1 LWRYGVIIFFVDSS
15 NSPTMLMVNA
25 PRKWNGL
32 SIVITMF
39 VTIDKRQ
46 GSKGWVHEPVIL
58 GMQGHGF

>member
-15 NSPTMLMVNA
+15 NSPTILMVHA

-46 GSKGWVHEPVIL
+46 GSKGW
-58 GMQGHGF
+58 

>member
-1 LWRYGVIIFFVDSS
+1 
-15 NSPTMLMVNA
+15 LMVNA

-32 SIVITMF
+32 SIVVITMF

-46 GSKGWVHEPVIL
+46 ESKGWVHEPVIL